1 MISVYLSTQ
10 VNGQQLELKGW
21 ASLAGSELTEA
32 LRRGEVQIPGS
43 YLWLSLP
50 EIEFF
55 GPQGRRIRPEAGV
68 LEGVRMLVVTGLE
81 CTLKPLPQG

>member
-1 MISVYLSTQ
+1 MISVSLSTQ

-32 LRRGEVQIPGS
+32 LGRGEVQIAGS

-55 GPQGRRIRPEAGV
+55 GPLGQRIRPDAGV
-68 LEGVRMLVVTGLE
+68 LEGVRMLVVSDLE
-81 CTLKPLPQG
+81 GTLKPLPEG